1 MIVVTECIKTDGR
14 LGLVLGFPDEATLE
28 LNRRDNIDFID
39 GELNASLF
47 YIKNGVPT
55 ERPAMAVSADKSS
68 IKADGLDVLKIS
80 GLPKGV
86 TTFRLIGPVCDSW
99 DETEKQT
106 DFTVNLPGNY
116 RLSITQFPYKDMEI
130 EFNAA

>member
-1 MIVVTECIKTDGR
+1 MIMVTECRKTDGR
-14 LGLVLGFPDEATLE
+14 FGLILGFPDESTLE
-28 LNRRDNIDFID
+28 LNRRDDIDFID
-39 GELNASLF
+39 GEIDQSLF
-47 YIKNGVPT
+47 YMKNGALT
-55 ERPAMAVSADKSS
+55 ERPAMAALADKTL

-116 RLSITQFPYKDMEI
+116 RLFISQWPYQDAEVS
-130 EFNAA
+130 FNAT